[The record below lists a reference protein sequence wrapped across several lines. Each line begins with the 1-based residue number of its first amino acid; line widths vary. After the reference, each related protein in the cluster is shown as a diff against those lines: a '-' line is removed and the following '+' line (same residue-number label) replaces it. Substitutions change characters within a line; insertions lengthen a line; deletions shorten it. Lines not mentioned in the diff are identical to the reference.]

1 MKNNKDEKK
10 KKKKKLETTTGYF
23 ENNLPYTRMGDNPRI
38 LIDLEALSYINAP
51 PSGYMLKEFIKTHK
65 LLAKE
70 FTIYLVGRKPNL
82 LQGYSMKDM
91 ADDYAEMIKM
101 EFGGPVDIMGY
112 STGGQ
117 IAHFLAADHPD
128 VVRKLI
134 IISAAYRLSDKGVDT
149 ERIAAEFA
157 KQGKY
162 NKSVSAI
169 INLVYPPG
177 LKKSILKFMARL
189 FGKHLMGCSKD
200 SSDFLV
206 MVEADRN
213 MNFKDRLSEIKT
225 PTLVMSGEL
234 DEGYTADLVR
244 ETAEGIPNAE
254 LILYKGYAHNL
265 TIDNTEKVQQD
276 ILEFLKKEF

>member
-1 MKNNKDEKK
+1 MKDSKDEKK
-10 KKKKKLETTTGYF
+10 NKKKKLEVTAGYF

-38 LIDLEALSYINAP
+38 LIDLEALSYKNAP
-51 PSGYMLKEFIKTHK
+51 PSGFMLKEFIKTHK

-70 FTIYLVGRKPNL
+70 FTIYLVGRKPGL

-91 ADDYAEMIKM
+91 ADDYAKMIKK
-101 EFGGPVDIMGY
+101 EFGGPVDIMGI

-128 VVRKLI
+128 VVRRLI
-134 IISAAYRLSDKGVDT
+134 IISAAYRLSDKAVDA

-162 NKSVSAI
+162 NKSVKAYIS
-169 INLVYPPG
+169 LVYPPG
-177 LKKSILKFMARL
+177 LKKSMFMFMARL
-189 FGKHLMGCSKD
+189 FGKSLMGCSKD
-200 SSDFLV
+200 PSDFLV
-206 MVEADRN
+206 TVEAERN
-213 MNFKDRLSEIKT
+213 MNFKDRLGEIKA

-254 LILYKGYAHNL
+254 LILYEGYAHNL
-265 TIDNTEKVQQD
+265 TVDNTEKVQQD
-276 ILEFLKKEF
+276 ILVFLKKKF